1 MDRSSRRVPLLI
13 VACVALQPAA
23 VSAATDV
30 VCSPFVPH
38 TIVVGDKVHDA
49 SCDAQTIQEAV
60 TSTVCPNTTVYL
72 TAEETY
78 SGQHVTIQGKSL
90 SIVGSTATTC
100 AGAATGTIDAPA
112 SVPTA
117 PLTTISGNGSQSVFD
132 ISDNGSTGSTV
143 TFRYVEITGGGG
155 DSNSHGG
162 GINFHGSGSL
172 TLDTT
177 TVDLNHAGNGGGI
190 EVNGGGADAT
200 FTLGAYSVI
209 ESNTASGNGGGIN
222 IEGFTDLIAQNAN
235 TLIGFNHAPNGNG
248 GGVAIVGPAHAEIG
262 SPGYGTLAVLYGND
276 AVHGGGISAAASSNS
291 DVGLFTLYTT
301 DPAQPVAVSG
311 NFASQAGGGIYL
323 KGLDDFLGGDADA
336 VACLYDFRIDG
347 NAAPDGAAIYAASD
361 SAFDGTV
368 AAGEVTLNTSTFDC
382 GAPPSLHCATG
393 VTCNTLDGNSTH
405 DSLNHATP
413 GSVIVVEQDGYFAA
427 DRFSMRSNNG
437 AHGILLAGPGVENTL
452 NTCLIADNTFAAET
466 VLVEDSGEGGALA
479 VNNCTIANNLHNSGS
494 VFRTGL
500 NLTIRD
506 SIIDQPVMSSVSKSG
521 SPAIF
526 ADNVL
531 AADTTGLPV
540 QPNIIQGQPIFRD
553 EAGGDY
559 HQQAFE
565 IGNQV
570 TASLGIDFAP
580 PIVGDD
586 RDLDGNPYDQDVPT
600 VPDAFGVRDL
610 GCYEA
615 QPIADR
621 VFGDA
626 FGDAISIV
634 Q

>member
-1 MDRSSRRVPLLI
+1 VPLLI
-13 VACVALQPAA
+13 VACFALQPTAA
-23 VSAATDV
+23 SAATDV
-30 VCSPFVPH
+30 FCSPFVPH

-49 SCDAQTIQEAV
+49 SCDAQTIQEAI
-60 TSTVCPNTTVYL
+60 TNTVCPNTTIYL

-78 SGQHVTIQGKSL
+78 SGQHLTIQGKSL
-90 SIVGSTATTC
+90 SIVGSTATSCSAAT
-100 AGAATGTIDAPA
+100 AGAANAPA

-117 PLTTISGNGSQSVFD
+117 PVTTISGNGSQSVFD

-155 DSNSHGG
+155 DSNSRGG

-177 TVDLNHAGNGGGI
+177 TVDLNHAGYGGGI
-190 EVNGGGADAT
+190 EVDGGSADAT
-200 FTLGAYSVI
+200 LSLDAYSVI

-222 IEGFTDLIAQNAN
+222 IEGFTDLIASNVN
-235 TLIGFNHAPNGNG
+235 TLIGFNHAPSGNG
-248 GGVAIVGPAHAEIG
+248 GGVAIVGPAHAEIA

-276 AVHGGGISAAASSNS
+276 AARGGGISAAASNNF
-291 DVGLFTLYTT
+291 DTGWFKLYTT

-323 KGLDDFLGGDADA
+323 KAFDQFLDGGASA
-336 VACLYDFRIDG
+336 FACVYDFRIDG

-361 SAFDGTV
+361 SSVDGSV
-368 AAGEVTLNTSTFDC
+368 AGSEVTLNVSNSFC
-382 GAPPSLHCATG
+382 GASPSVHCGAG

-413 GSVIVVEQDGYFAA
+413 GSVILVEDNGYLAA
-427 DRFSMRSNNG
+427 DRVAMRGNDG
-437 AHGILLAGPGVENTL
+437 AHGILLAGPGTENTI
-452 NTCLIADNTFAAET
+452 NTCLIADNAFSAET
-466 VLVEDSGEGGALA
+466 VQVEDAGGGGAMA
-479 VNNCTIANNLHNSGS
+479 IDNCTIANNMHNSGS

-500 NLTIRD
+500 KLTIDD
-506 SIIDQPVMSSVSKSG
+506 SIIDQPVMASVSKIG

-531 AADTTGLPV
+531 AADTTGLPM
-540 QPNIIQGQPIFRD
+540 QPNIVQGEPIFRD

-559 HQQAFE
+559 HQQAFKT
-565 IGNQV
+565 GNQV

-580 PIVGDD
+580 PVVGDD
-586 RDLDGNPYDQDVPT
+586 RDLDGNPYDQDVSA
-600 VPDAFGVRDL
+600 VPDAFGVRDI

-621 VFGDA
+621 LFGDA
-626 FGDAISIV
+626 FGDSMSIV